1 MTNFESLYISI
12 LISLII
18 SLIFLLL
25 LRKLPKIL
33 AKSRAEQIESDLP
46 IALRIIA
53 SQLKMNIPFEE
64 CLKSVS
70 KGYNCSEEFEKV
82 IKDIERGMSVQ
93 EALTGMSERIDSKII
108 KKVVLQLIVAY
119 EEGTGEEI
127 KKLADSLIL
136 EQKTKQKEF
145 TSRASIIS
153 LFYVGISCIVPILFL
168 TYLLVSSIFLE
179 GKIEIEQIK
188 ITFLF
193 IFPATICVMVAFL
206 IKKTPKS
213 IFGEE
218 KFISKKEIGLIDKEL
233 RKYNLDPK
241 VFFICLFLFSLILF
255 SFLFVYFDLGIYSFF
270 SFSIPIVVY
279 FFIAFLIDRR
289 GKEIEENLSS
299 ALFQAAVHEKGTPIE
314 KIIKDIS
321 KSSYG
326 NLSKEFSIANKQ
338 IERCADVVIALKEI
352 SERNNSKILEIVIEL
367 LVKCYR
373 VGKDIQL
380 TIREMAEDIFEIESM
395 LKERSAALSL
405 QKYTILGGCV
415 LLPIILGITINL
427 VSGLEFP
434 TSKITKEQ
442 MFEFFSVVKEN
453 CGIYII
459 AYVLFSSI
467 LISIQEGKKK
477 NFIIY
482 FMIFSIISSSLY
494 YFVILNVKV

>member
-1 MTNFESLYISI
+1 
-12 LISLII
+12 
-18 SLIFLLL
+18 
-25 LRKLPKIL
+25 
-33 AKSRAEQIESDLP
+33 
-46 IALRIIA
+46 
-53 SQLKMNIPFEE
+53 
-64 CLKSVS
+64 
-70 KGYNCSEEFEKV
+70 
-82 IKDIERGMSVQ
+82 
-93 EALTGMSERIDSKII
+93 
-108 KKVVLQLIVAY
+108 
-119 EEGTGEEI
+119 
-127 KKLADSLIL
+127 
-136 EQKTKQKEF
+136 
-145 TSRASIIS
+145 
-153 LFYVGISCIVPILFL
+153 
-168 TYLLVSSIFLE
+168 
-179 GKIEIEQIK
+179 
-188 ITFLF
+188 
-193 IFPATICVMVAFL
+193 MVAFL

-338 IERCADVVIALKEI
+338 IERGADVFIALKEI
-352 SERNNSKILEIVIEL
+352 SERNNSKILEIAIEL